1 MPGATPLDAFGEVL
15 LGQVRHGAPIGTF
28 VTCPMVGMSGAFW
41 DDAEPERFYAARMRG
56 EPLLDEL
63 MANAWRPLIEEQHDG
78 WRYRWSDGL
87 TRRAN
92 SALAV
97 GETGTADDLVARAE
111 EFHGQRG
118 APTLIQ
124 VSTASA
130 SQGLPTYLRSRGY
143 RPTARTLVQAAATD
157 AVVERTAARFD
168 IEIAVT
174 PSDEWFGTYWSVEAT
189 RGRTDTDMTLY
200 RGVLL
205 APELPTVFA
214 AARRDGKV
222 LGVGQLVVDRGWA
235 GVQCMATSPSGRRQ
249 GVASSVLNGLAIE
262 AAERGIG
269 GMYLAV
275 MAANDAAT
283 GLYANAGFRTTH
295 DYRYFAPQGN

>member
-1 MPGATPLDAFGEVL
+1 V
-15 LGQVRHGAPIGTF
+15 
-28 VTCPMVGMSGAFW
+28 
-41 DDAEPERFYAARMRG
+41 RG

-63 MANAWRPLIEEQHDG
+63 MANAWPPVTEERHDG

-97 GETGTADDLVARAE
+97 GRTWKVGDLVARAE
-111 EFHGQRG
+111 DFYGQRG

-130 SQGLPTYLRSRGY
+130 PRELPAHLRSRGY
-143 RPTARTLVQAAATD
+143 RSTTRTLVQAAATD
-157 AVVERTAARFD
+157 AVVERTESRFD
-168 IEIAVT
+168 IEIATT
-174 PSDEWFGTYWSVEAT
+174 PSDEWFDSYWSVEST
-189 RGRTDTDMTLY
+189 RGRTDTGMSLY
-200 RGVLL
+200 RDVLL

-214 AARRDGKV
+214 AARSDGKV
-222 LGVGQLVVDRGWA
+222 FGVGQLVVDRGWA

-262 AAERGIG
+262 ASERGIG
-269 GMYLAV
+269 RMYLAV
-275 MAANDAAT
+275 MASNDAAAA
-283 GLYANAGFRTTH
+283 LYASAGFRTTH
-295 DYRYFAPQGN
+295 DYCYFADGGN

>member
-1 MPGATPLDAFGEVL
+1 
-15 LGQVRHGAPIGTF
+15 
-28 VTCPMVGMSGAFW
+28 MSGAFW
-41 DDAEPERFYAARMRG
+41 DDPDPELSYAAPMRG

-63 MANAWRPLIEEQHDG
+63 MADAWRPLVEEQHDG

-97 GETGTADDLVARAE
+97 GETGTVGDLVARAE
-111 EFHGQRG
+111 DFYGKRG
-118 APTLIQ
+118 APTLIH

-130 SQGLPTYLRSRGY
+130 PRGLPDYLRARGY
-143 RPTARTLVQAAATD
+143 RSTARTLVQAAATD
-157 AVVERTAARFD
+157 AVVERSGSRFD
-168 IEIAVT
+168 IEIAAT
-174 PSDEWFGTYWSVEAT
+174 PSDEWFDTYWSVEAT

-200 RGVLL
+200 RDVLL

-214 AARRDGKV
+214 AARRGGKV

-249 GVASSVLNGLAIE
+249 GVASSVLNGLATE

-275 MAANDAAT
+275 MATNDAGTA
-283 GLYANAGFRTTH
+283 LYASAGFRATH
-295 DYRYFAPQGN
+295 EYCYFADQEN

>member
-1 MPGATPLDAFGEVL
+1 
-15 LGQVRHGAPIGTF
+15 
-28 VTCPMVGMSGAFW
+28 MVGMSGAFW
-41 DDAEPERFYAARMRG
+41 DDAEPERFYAAPMRG

-63 MANAWRPLIEEQHDG
+63 MANAWRPRTEEQHDC
-78 WRYRWSDGL
+78 WRYRWSSGL

-97 GETGTADDLVARAE
+97 GKAGTVDDLVARAE
-111 EFHGQRG
+111 DFYGQRG

-130 SQGLPTYLRSRGY
+130 PRGLPAHLRLRGY
-143 RPTARTLVQAAATD
+143 RSTARTLVQAAVTA
-157 AVVERTAARFD
+157 AVVDRTESRFD
-168 IEIAVT
+168 IEIAAT

-189 RGRTDTDMTLY
+189 RGRTDTDMTVY
-200 RGVLL
+200 RDVLL

-214 AARRDGKV
+214 AARRDDNV

-249 GVASSVLNGLAIE
+249 GVASSVLHGLAIE
-262 AAERGIG
+262 AAERGIDR
-269 GMYLAV
+269 MYLAV
-275 MAANDAAT
+275 MATNDAGTA
-283 GLYANAGFRTTH
+283 LYASAGFRTTH
-295 DYRYFAPQGN
+295 DYCYFADQGN